1 MAAMQ
6 DCARQPAR
14 ASGHLPKNLRINL
27 LQGLIVCA
35 RCGRRLRI
43 QTPKRGPT
51 YYREDSHLRGY
62 RDCSDISQCVRAE
75 SIDTQ
80 VGELVQSLRLPV
92 NWEDSVRR
100 LCQQQREGPD
110 PETERKDIRNTIRLM
125 RENYERGLYEGEE
138 YQYWQKVSG
147 LKEKLDL
154 LSRVPEPAIERA
166 AMIPSMISL
175 AWCAVCSS
183 Q

>member
-1 MAAMQ
+1 MQ
-6 DCARQPAR
+6 CAPSR
-14 ASGHLPKNLRINL
+14 
-27 LQGLIVCA
+27 

-62 RDCSDISQCVRAE
+62 RDCADISQCVRAE

-80 VGELVQSLRLPV
+80 VGELVQSLKLPA
-92 NWEDSVRR
+92 NWEDAVRR

-147 LKEKLDL
+147 LKR
-154 LSRVPEPAIERA
+154 SWAY
-166 AMIPSMISL
+166 
-175 AWCAVCSS
+175 
-183 Q
+183 